1 MMSATAVRIPPLS
14 VDELTPEQMKLI
26 GGWHHLVFSR
36 VLVRHPGMYAT
47 FLPFLA
53 EVITKTSLP
62 PKDREIVCLRM
73 LRLCGDVYEHTH
85 HITIA
90 QRCGMTG
97 REIEDASEGEGATL
111 TPADMDVVHATEEL
125 FREQRICDATWAA
138 LGKRYSQ
145 QQLMELVF
153 LAGCYQT
160 MGMLTRTFDMQLE
173 TDAEDHERINALRT
187 YK

>member
-1 MMSATAVRIPPLS
+1 MSHTAVRIPPLA
-14 VDELTPEQMKLI
+14 VEDLTPEQLKLI

-47 FLPFLA
+47 FLPFLT

-62 PKDREIVCLRM
+62 PRDREIVCLRM
-73 LRLCGDVYEHTH
+73 LRLCKDVYEHTH

-90 QRCGMTG
+90 QRCGMTEQ
-97 REIEDASEGEGATL
+97 EITDVSEGKGATL
-111 TPADMDVVHATEEL
+111 TATDMEVVHATEEL
-125 FREQRICDATWAA
+125 YRDQRISDRTWAA

-145 QQLMELVF
+145 QQMMELVF

-160 MGMLTRTFDMQLE
+160 MGMLTRTFDMELE
-173 TDAEDHERINALRT
+173 TAPEDHERINALRT